1 MIDSDKN
8 KQKILKNFIK
18 IAEISGWNDKS
29 LKKACLLSDIDPDNL
44 IFIFPDSVLDVAQLY
59 LDNGNNLLIKE
70 IAKIKDFNKK
80 KIRDKIR
87 LCLYKRFEIE
97 IANRQIL
104 INLSNFYQDP
114 KNLTNFENGL
124 RPAMQSITFSFIIA
138 DLIWSILDDQS
149 SDFNYYTK
157 RLILAKIIVRSF
169 FIFIK
174 DDMKDIAKTK
184 SFIDLQIEKVMKFE
198 KFKFKSKEV
207 AQSILESV
215 QDCINNEDGSL
226 KNIDKLIKDLPFIR
240 LLKKND

>member
-174 DDMKDIAKTK
+174 DDKKDIAKTK

>member
-70 IAKIKDFNKK
+70 ITKIKDFNKK

>member
-44 IFIFPDSVLDVAQLY
+44 IFIFPNSVLDVAQLY

-124 RPAMQSITFSFIIA
+124 RPAMQSIKFSFIIA

-174 DDMKDIAKTK
+174 DDMKEIAKTK
-184 SFIDLQIEKVMKFE
+184 SFIDLQIEKVMNFE

>member
-44 IFIFPDSVLDVAQLY
+44 IFIFPNSVLDVAQLY

-174 DDMKDIAKTK
+174 DDMKEIAKTK